1 MTILFL
7 FKGNMF
13 DWGAQVVSD
22 ILEKNKSFG
31 LTEALE
37 CIQKRPWVIDD
48 LDGWLERMR
57 QPLLTHKFKC
67 CAIFADNSG
76 VDVIL
81 GILPFAREMLRQ
93 GTKVILCANM
103 EPALNDITQKEL
115 LEVVERCCRECQVIK
130 EACETGQL
138 LIHSNGQSGPC
149 LDFRQ
154 IPEGKSLYRLC
165 FLPKKRLS
173 KFDFD
178 NEDKTDFSI

>member
-1 MTILFL
+1 
-7 FKGNMF
+7 MF

-48 LDGWLERMR
+48 LDDWLARLR
-57 QPLLTHKFKC
+57 DTQNYKC

-76 VDVIL
+76 VDIIL
-81 GILPFAREMLRQ
+81 GILPFAREILRR
-93 GTKVILCANM
+93 GTKVVLCANR

-115 LEVVERCCRECQVIK
+115 VDVIERCCNECQIIK
-130 EACETGQL
+130 DAYESGHL
-138 LIHSNGQSGPC
+138 LIRSNGQSGPC

-154 IPEGKSLYRLC
+154 IPEGIT
-165 FLPKKRLS
+165 PVIKKNQSTINIDL
-173 KFDFD
+173 
-178 NEDKTDFSI
+178 